1 MFLLEKA
8 PGHFSFVFFFF
19 FKKQNMEDQMELNPV
34 TFWNSNSWKAYLC
47 HADLDLV
54 PVKKAT
60 LHFSLLAWFHNC
72 LCISANQTEG
82 TNYCSQISLLVRLLQ
97 RSFPQEMALQT
108 KENRI
113 KTLTDRASQSYPT
126 RGAAHFPT

>member
-1 MFLLEKA
+1 
-8 PGHFSFVFFFF
+8 
-19 FKKQNMEDQMELNPV
+19 MEDQMELNPV

-47 HADLDLV
+47 HADLDPV